1 MRPRKRPR
9 IAFAAWLGIFAL
21 AIQAL
26 IPALLAAEI
35 EIAGQEHGASVFTLC
50 AFGHL
55 HVADHHGAP
64 DGKDTPQHGD
74 DLGAPCPICI
84 ALIASPAFTAPPLVA
99 LPLPLAS
106 AIASLAPIDGQEA
119 PVRLATT
126 AYRSRAPP
134 PVG

>member
-1 MRPRKRPR
+1 MTPRKRSR
-9 IAFAAWLGIFAL
+9 IAFAAWLGIVAL

-50 AFGHL
+50 AFGHVHL
-55 HVADHHGAP
+55 ATTHDEPSGT
-64 DGKDTPQHGD
+64 DTPQHD
-74 DLGAPCPICI
+74 DGLGAPCPICI
-84 ALIASPAFTAPPLVA
+84 ALLASPAFTAPAPVA

-106 AIASLAPIDGQEA
+106 PIASLAPSDGQEA
-119 PVRLATT
+119 PVRFATT

-134 PVG
+134 VG

>member
-9 IAFAAWLGIFAL
+9 IAFAAWLGIVAL

-26 IPALLAAEI
+26 IPALLAGEI
-35 EIAGQEHGASVFTLC
+35 EIAGREHGAGVFTLC

-55 HVADHHGAP
+55 HVAATHDEPG
-64 DGKDTPQHGD
+64 GTNTPQQD
-74 DLGAPCPICI
+74 DERGAACPICI
-84 ALIASPAFTAPPLVA
+84 ALIASPAFTAPAPVA

-106 AIASLAPIDGQEA
+106 PIAALAPSDGQEA
-119 PVRLATT
+119 PARFAAT

-134 PVG
+134 VG

>member
-9 IAFAAWLGIFAL
+9 IAFAAWLGIVAL

-35 EIAGQEHGASVFTLC
+35 EIAGKEHGASVFTLC
-50 AFGHL
+50 AFGHV
-55 HVADHHGAP
+55 HFATPHDEQ
-64 DGKDTPQHGD
+64 DGKNTPPSDEGTS
-74 DLGAPCPICI
+74 APCPICI
-84 ALIASPAFTAPPLVA
+84 ALIASPAFTAPPQIA

-106 AIASLAPIDGQEA
+106 AIAAPASTDGQEA

-134 PVG
+134 IG

>member
-9 IAFAAWLGIFAL
+9 IVFAAWLGIIAL

-55 HVADHHGAP
+55 HVATTHDEPG
-64 DGKDTPQHGD
+64 GTNTPQHD
-74 DLGAPCPICI
+74 EELGETCPICI
-84 ALIASPAFTAPPLVA
+84 ALIASPAFTAPAQVA
-99 LPLPLAS
+99 LPMPLAS
-106 AIASLAPIDGQEA
+106 AIAALAPIDGQEA
-119 PVRLATT
+119 PVRFATT

-134 PVG
+134 IG

>member
-9 IAFAAWLGIFAL
+9 IAFAAWLGIIAL

-35 EIAGQEHGASVFTLC
+35 EIAGQEHGASVFTVC

-55 HVADHHGAP
+55 HVADRNGAP
-64 DGKDTPQHGD
+64 DGKDTPQHD
-74 DLGAPCPICI
+74 DELGAPCPICI
-84 ALIASPAFTAPPLVA
+84 ALIASPAFTAPPQIA
-99 LPLPLAS
+99 LPLPVAS
-106 AIASLAPIDGQEA
+106 AIDALAPNDGQEA

-134 PVG
+134 IG

>member
-9 IAFAAWLGIFAL
+9 IAFAAWLGIIAL

-35 EIAGQEHGASVFTLC
+35 EIAGNEHGASVFTLC

-55 HVADHHGAP
+55 HVATTRDEPG
-64 DGKDTPQHGD
+64 GTDTPQHD
-74 DLGAPCPICI
+74 EELGAPCPICI
-84 ALIASPAFTAPPLVA
+84 ALIASPAFTAPPQVA
-99 LPLPLAS
+99 LPLPLAN
-106 AIASLAPIDGQEA
+106 AVAALAPIDGQEA
-119 PVRLATT
+119 PVRLAAT

-134 PVG
+134 IG